1 MVMNKGIVILH
12 LFTYVFTLQ
21 AQEVKIDKEFKVF
34 VDAVVSLRQYDNGK
48 INSSISVLKNS
59 KTWTLMDELKDQNN
73 AECILSKKM
82 KRFNLVPILTE
93 VLTERYGKNISRGD
107 FLNGE
112 DPRFD
117 YSLIEKGIKAKKKVK
132 YTFQGRV
139 GKQDFII
146 IPCDPTSIL
155 SIKFSKGSSDL
166 KTVQQKSKDGCIYL
180 RIDAKL
186 KSIDKITL
194 EIENKS
200 NNNVAIAILN
210 HNTRK

>member
-1 MVMNKGIVILH
+1 
-12 LFTYVFTLQ
+12 
-21 AQEVKIDKEFKVF
+21 
-34 VDAVVSLRQYDNGK
+34 
-48 INSSISVLKNS
+48 
-59 KTWTLMDELKDQNN
+59 
-73 AECILSKKM
+73 M
-82 KRFNLVPILTE
+82 KRFGLVPILTDA
-93 VLTERYGKNISRGD
+93 LTDRYGKNMSRGD

-146 IPCDPTSIL
+146 ILCDPTSIL

>member
-1 MVMNKGIVILH
+1 MNKIIILAFS
-12 LFTYVFTLQ
+12 LFIAMTLQ
-21 AQEVKIDKEFKVF
+21 AQEAMIDKELKNL
-34 VDAVVSLRQYDNGK
+34 VDAVASLRQGDK
-48 INSSISVLKNS
+48 VNSVITVLRNNKQ
-59 KTWTLMDELKDQNN
+59 WTLMDELKDQNN
-73 AECILSKKM
+73 AECVLSKKM
-82 KRFNLVPILTE
+82 KRFGLVPILTD
-93 VLTERYGKNISRGD
+93 VLTDRYGKNMSRGD

-139 GKQDFII
+139 GKQDFVI

-180 RIDAKL
+180 RIDTKL
-186 KSIDKITL
+186 KSTDKITL

-200 NNNVAIAILN
+200 SNNVAIAILN

>member
-1 MVMNKGIVILH
+1 MLVYM
-12 LFTYVFTLQ
+12 LFGVVALQ
-21 AQEVKIDKEFKVF
+21 AEGIKMDKRFESIVN
-34 VDAVVSLRQYDNGK
+34 AIIMLRRNNLDDRNFA
-48 INSSISVLKNS
+48 ISVLCQNK
-59 KTWTLMDELKDQNN
+59 KWTLMDELKDENN
-73 AECILSKKM
+73 SECWLTKKM

-93 VLTERYGKNISRGD
+93 VLTERYGKNLSRGD

-117 YSLIEKGIKAKKKVK
+117 YSLIERGIKAKKKVK

-139 GKQDFII
+139 GKQDFVI
-146 IPCDPTSIL
+146 IPCDPTSVL
-155 SIKFSKGSSDL
+155 SIKFSKGSSPL
-166 KTVQQKSKDGCIYL
+166 KTTQQKSKDGCIYL
-180 RIDAKL
+180 HIDAKL
-186 KSIDKITL
+186 KSTDKITL

>member
-1 MVMNKGIVILH
+1 MNRVIALSF
-12 LFTYVFTLQ
+12 LVSCIFTMQ
-21 AQEVKIDKEFKVF
+21 AQGIITDKGLRAF
-34 VDAVVSLRQYDNGK
+34 VDAVVMLRQSNTTNEK
-48 INSSISVLKNS
+48 STKAVLTKD
-59 KTWTLMDELKDQNN
+59 KKWTLMDELKDSNN
-73 AECILSKKM
+73 NECWLTKKM

-112 DPRFD
+112 DPRFN
-117 YSLIEKGIKAKKKVK
+117 YSLIEKGIKAKKEVR

-139 GKQDFII
+139 GKQDFVI
-146 IPCDPTSIL
+146 IPCDPTTVL
-155 SIKFSKGSSDL
+155 SIKFSKGSFAL
-166 KTVQQKSKDGCIYL
+166 KTVQQKDKDGCVYL
-180 RIDAKL
+180 HIDAKL
-186 KSIDKITL
+186 KSTDKITL

>member
-1 MVMNKGIVILH
+1 MNRIFAL
-12 LFTYVFTLQ
+12 LFSISCIFPVQ
-21 AQEVKIDKEFKVF
+21 AQEIIIDKGLRAF
-34 VDAVVSLRQYDNGK
+34 VDAVVLLRQSSSSNGK
-48 INSSISVLKNS
+48 SAKVLLTKDKS
-59 KTWTLMDELKDQNN
+59 WTLMDELKDENN
-73 AECILSKKM
+73 SECWLSKKM
-82 KRFNLVPILTE
+82 KRFNLVPILTQ
-93 VLTERYGKNISRGD
+93 VLAERYGKNISRGD

-112 DPRFD
+112 DPRFN

-139 GKQDFII
+139 GKQDFVI

-155 SIKFSKGSSDL
+155 AVKFSKGSSSL
-166 KTVQQKSKDGCIYL
+166 KAIQQKDKEGCIYL
-180 RIDAKL
+180 HIDAKL
-186 KSIDKITL
+186 KSTDKITL

>member
-1 MVMNKGIVILH
+1 MSLH
-12 LFTYVFTLQ
+12 
-21 AQEVKIDKEFKVF
+21 AQDIMIDKELKNF
-34 VDAVVSLRQYDNGK
+34 VDAVVSLRQSDK
-48 INSSISVLKNS
+48 VNSVITVLRNNNQ
-59 KTWTLMDELKDQNN
+59 WTLMDELKDQDN
-73 AECILSKKM
+73 AECIPTKKM
-82 KRFNLVPILTE
+82 KRFSLEPLINE

-117 YSLIEKGIKAKKKVK
+117 YSLIEKGIKAKKKVR

-139 GKQDFII
+139 GKQDFVI
-146 IPCDPTSIL
+146 IPYDPMSVL
-155 SIKFSKGSSDL
+155 SIKFSKGTSPL
-166 KTVQQKSKDGCIYL
+166 KAVQQKSKDGCIYL
-180 RIDAKL
+180 HIDAKL

>member
-1 MVMNKGIVILH
+1 MKKIILLAYALFCTIIMHSQVIKSDKQLECFGNAIVL
-12 LFTYVFTLQ
+12 
-21 AQEVKIDKEFKVF
+21 
-34 VDAVVSLRQYDNGK
+34 LRQDN
-48 INSSISVLKNS
+48 IDNRNYAMSILRQNK
-59 KTWTLMDELKDQNN
+59 KWTLMDELKDANN
-73 AECILSKKM
+73 NECWLTKKM

-93 VLTERYGKNISRGD
+93 VLAERYGKNISRGD

-139 GKQDFII
+139 GKQDFVI
-146 IPCDPTSIL
+146 IPCDPTSVL
-155 SIKFSKGSSDL
+155 SIKFSKGSSAL
-166 KTVQQKSKDGCIYL
+166 KTVQQKGKDGCFYL
-180 RIDAKL
+180 HIDAKL
-186 KSIDKITL
+186 KSTDKITL
-194 EIENKS
+194 EIDNKS